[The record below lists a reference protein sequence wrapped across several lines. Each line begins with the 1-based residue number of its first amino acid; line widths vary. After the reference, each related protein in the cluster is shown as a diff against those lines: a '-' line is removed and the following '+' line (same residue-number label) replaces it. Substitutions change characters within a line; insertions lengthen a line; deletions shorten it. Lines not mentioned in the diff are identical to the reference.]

1 MFKSVAMNKDNVM
14 IAAAQMNPQIGN
26 REANLKST
34 LRLIDEAADHGADL
48 IVLPEL
54 CNTGYAFASLQELDA
69 AAEPVPGG
77 HTTEAWLEKAIQK
90 KIYIAAGIAEK
101 EGTHIYNSAV
111 VIGPEGFIGT
121 YRKNHLWYNEKLF
134 FQPGNLGFPIFDLP
148 FGKLGIQICYD
159 FFFMEG
165 TRILALKGA
174 DIIAV
179 PTNWSTGSNTWDE
192 RGYCMGDYRAMVN
205 SNANKVYIAC
215 SNRIGDERGISFKGG
230 SIITGPGGWPL
241 AGPAAQ
247 DKEVILYADIDIME
261 GRKERLLN
269 LDESIK
275 DRREDLYDNLLGYN
289 KE

>member
-1 MFKSVAMNKDNVM
+1 MTVM

-26 REANLKST
+26 LEANLKST
-34 LRLIDEAADHGADL
+34 LRLIDEAAEHGADL

-90 KIYIAAGIAEK
+90 EIYIAAGIAEK
-101 EGTHIYNSAV
+101 EGAHIYNSAV

-179 PTNWSTGSNTWDE
+179 PTNWPTGSNTWDE

-241 AGPAAQ
+241 AGPSAQ

-275 DRREDLYDNLLGYN
+275 DRREDLYDTLLGYN

>member
-1 MFKSVAMNKDNVM
+1 MTVK

-26 REANLKST
+26 LEANLKNT
-34 LRLIDEAADHGADL
+34 LRLIDEAADHGANL
-48 IVLPEL
+48 IVFPEL
-54 CNTGYAFASLQELDA
+54 CNTGYAFESPQELAA

-77 HTTEAWLEKAIQK
+77 LTTEAWLEKAKQK
-90 KIYIAAGIAEK
+90 NIYIAAGIAEK
-101 EGTHIYNSAV
+101 EGPYIYNSAAI
-111 VIGPEGFIGT
+111 IGPEGFIGT
-121 YRKNHLWYNEKLF
+121 YRKNHLWYNEKLI

-148 FGKLGIQICYD
+148 FGRLGIQICYD

-179 PTNWSTGSNTWDE
+179 PTNWSTGSKAWDE

-215 SNRIGDERGISFKGG
+215 CNRIGEERGISFKGG
-230 SIITGPGGWPL
+230 SIITGPDGWPL

-247 DKEVILYADIDIME
+247 DSEVILYADIDIME
-261 GRKERLLN
+261 GRKLRLLN
-269 LDESIK
+269 LDECIK
-275 DRREDLYDNLLGYN
+275 DRREDLYDKLLGY
-289 KE
+289 KRE

>member
-1 MFKSVAMNKDNVM
+1 MFESVAMNKDNVM

-26 REANLKST
+26 REANLKNT

-77 HTTEAWLEKAIQK
+77 HTTETWLEKAIQK

-179 PTNWSTGSNTWDE
+179 PTNWPTGSNTWDE

>member
-1 MFKSVAMNKDNVM
+1 MTVK

-26 REANLKST
+26 LEANLKNT
-34 LRLIDEAADHGADL
+34 LRLIDEAADHGANL
-48 IVLPEL
+48 IVFPEL
-54 CNTGYAFASLQELDA
+54 CNTGYAFESPQELAA

-77 HTTEAWLEKAIQK
+77 RTTEAWLEKAKQK
-90 KIYIAAGIAEK
+90 NIYIAAGIAEK
-101 EGTHIYNSAV
+101 EGPHIYNSAAI
-111 VIGPEGFIGT
+111 IGPEGFIGT
-121 YRKNHLWYNEKLF
+121 YRKNHLWYNEKLI

-148 FGKLGIQICYD
+148 FGRLGIQICYD

-179 PTNWSTGSNTWDE
+179 PTNWSTGSKAWDE

-215 SNRIGDERGISFKGG
+215 CNRIGEERGISFKGG
-230 SIITGPGGWPL
+230 SIITGPDGWPL

-247 DKEVILYADIDIME
+247 DSEVILYADIDIME
-261 GRKERLLN
+261 GRKARLLN

-275 DRREDLYDNLLGYN
+275 DRREDLYDKLLGY
-289 KE
+289 KRE